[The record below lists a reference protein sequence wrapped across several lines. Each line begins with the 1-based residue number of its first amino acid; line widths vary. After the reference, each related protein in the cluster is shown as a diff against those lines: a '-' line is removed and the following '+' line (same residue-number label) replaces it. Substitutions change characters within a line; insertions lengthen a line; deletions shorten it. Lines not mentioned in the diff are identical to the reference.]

1 MSQSADIRFERRGPL
16 GLVTL
21 DRPKALN
28 ALTMEMCQVFKARL
42 DAWSRD
48 QDLEAVV
55 VRGAG
60 ERAFC
65 AGGDIRAIWD
75 SGRGDGVMAARF
87 FQTEYGLN
95 RSVFTFQKP
104 YLALIDGVTMGG
116 GVGVSVHGS
125 HRIASEATLF
135 AMPETGIGFFP
146 DVGGSYFLPR
156 LAGKLGLYLGLTG
169 ARLKAADCLHGGIA
183 THYVER
189 SKHDELIELLAGAT
203 WSDDRRA
210 VVEDALAVVAGDP
223 GPAPLA
229 EHRAAIDRCFAGAS
243 VAAIIDALG
252 AEEGD
257 WAERTVKALGRASP
271 TSLKITFAQLHRGA
285 ALDFDGAMIMEY
297 RMSQACLARHDVLE
311 GIRAV
316 VVDKDNAPQWDP
328 PSLDQVSPALVEA
341 HFAPPDE
348 GDLRFGSIQL

>member
-1 MSQSADIRFERRGPL
+1 LSAGAEIRFERRGPL

-21 DRPKALN
+21 DRPQALN
-28 ALTMEMCQVFKARL
+28 ALTMEMCRAFKARL
-42 DAWSRD
+42 DAWA
-48 QDLEAVV
+48 QDPAVEAVV

-75 SGRGDGVMAARF
+75 SGHGDGVLAARF
-87 FQTEYGLN
+87 FRTEYGLN
-95 RSVFTFQKP
+95 RRIFTFQKP

-156 LAGKLGLYLGLTG
+156 LAGRMGLYLGLTG
-169 ARLKAADCLHGGIA
+169 ARLKAADCLYGGIA
-183 THYVER
+183 THYVGR
-189 SKHDELIELLAGAT
+189 ARHDELIELLAGAP
-203 WSDDRRA
+203 WSGDRRA
-210 VVEDALAVVAGDP
+210 VVEDALASVAGDP

-243 VAAIIDALG
+243 VEEIVEALQ
-252 AEEGD
+252 AEAGD
-257 WAERTVKALGRASP
+257 WAERMLKALGRASP
-271 TSLKITFAQLHRGA
+271 TSLKITFEQLRRGA
-285 ALDFDGAMIMEY
+285 AMDFDGAMIMEY
-297 RMSQACLARHDVLE
+297 RLSQACVARHDLLE

-316 VVDKDNAPQWDP
+316 VVDKDNAPRWDP
-328 PSLDQVSPALVEA
+328 PSLDQVSEDLVEA
-341 HFAPPDE
+341 HFALPED
-348 GDLRFGSIQL
+348 GDLNFGTIQR

>member
-1 MSQSADIRFERRGPL
+1 LNQSADIRFERRGPL

-21 DRPKALN
+21 DRPQALN
-28 ALTMEMCQVFKARL
+28 ALTMEMCQAFTARL
-42 DAWSRD
+42 DAWSED
-48 QDLEAVV
+48 QGVEAVV

-75 SGRGDGVMAARF
+75 SGHGDGVLAARF
-87 FQTEYGLN
+87 FRTEYGLN
-95 RSVFTFQKP
+95 RSVFTFPKP

-116 GVGVSVHGS
+116 GVGISVHGS

-156 LAGKLGLYLGLTG
+156 LAGQLGLYLGLAG
-169 ARLKAADCLHGGIA
+169 ARLKAADCLYGGIA

-189 SKHDELIELLAGAT
+189 AKHDELIERLAEAP
-203 WSDDRRA
+203 WSGDRGA
-210 VVEDALAVVAGDP
+210 VVEDALAGVAGNP

-243 VAAIIDALG
+243 VEVVIEALR
-252 AEEGD
+252 AEAGD
-257 WAERTVKALGRASP
+257 WSERTLKALGRASP
-271 TSLKITFAQLHRGA
+271 TSLKITLEQLRRGA
-285 ALDFDGAMIMEY
+285 ALDFDGAIIMEY
-297 RMSQACLARHDVLE
+297 RLSQACLARHDVLE

-316 VVDKDNAPQWDP
+316 VVDKDNTPRWDP
-328 PSLDQVSPALVEA
+328 PSLDQVSPELVEA
-341 HFAPPDE
+341 HFAAPDG
-348 GDLRFGSIQL
+348 GDLSFGKVQL

>member
-1 MSQSADIRFERRGPL
+1 LSEGADIRFERRGPL

-21 DRPKALN
+21 DRPQALN
-28 ALTMEMCQVFKARL
+28 ALTMEMCQAFNEQL
-42 DAWSRD
+42 DDWSRD
-48 QDLEAVV
+48 QEVEAVL

-75 SGRGDGVMAARF
+75 SGHGDGVLAARF
-87 FQTEYGLN
+87 FQIEYGLN
-95 RSVFTFQKP
+95 RRVFTFPKP

-125 HRIASEATLF
+125 HRIACEATLF

-156 LAGKLGLYLGLTG
+156 LAGRLGLYLGLAG
-169 ARLKAADCLHGGIA
+169 ARLKAADCLYGGIA

-189 SKHDELIELLAGAT
+189 DRHDELIERLADAT
-203 WSDDRRA
+203 WSGDRRA
-210 VVEDALAVVAGDP
+210 VVEDALAAVAGDP

-229 EHRAAIDRCFAGAS
+229 EHRTAIDRCFAGAS
-243 VAAIIDALG
+243 VETIIEALR
-252 AEEGD
+252 AESGD
-257 WAERTVKALGRASP
+257 WAEKTLKTLERASP
-271 TSLKITFAQLHRGA
+271 TSLKITFEQLCRGA

-328 PSLDQVSPALVEA
+328 PSLDQVSPDLVEA
-341 HFAPPDE
+341 HFAPPED
-348 GDLRFGSIQL
+348 GDLSFGKTQR